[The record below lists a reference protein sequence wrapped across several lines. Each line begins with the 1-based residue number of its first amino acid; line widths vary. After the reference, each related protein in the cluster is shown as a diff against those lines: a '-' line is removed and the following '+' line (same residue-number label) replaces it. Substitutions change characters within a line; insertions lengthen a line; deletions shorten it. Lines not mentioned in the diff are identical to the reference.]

1 MKQTEE
7 TQQTDYMDSAID
19 VEAGAE
25 LCSGRYKLLKVLGQG
40 GFGIT
45 YMGLHT
51 GLGKTVAIKEYF
63 PKDVFRRMEDGT

>member
-1 MKQTEE
+1 
-7 TQQTDYMDSAID
+7 MDSAID

-25 LCSGRYKLLKVLGQG
+25 LCSRRYKLLKVLGQG

-51 GLGKTVAIKEYF
+51 GLGKTVAIKEWRDAVW
-63 PKDVFRRMEDGT
+63 KTEDG